1 MLQQS
6 LMNYLRSHN
15 MTNLKE
21 KHDRLDKA
29 TTELQTQLELFPD
42 DTGIQRNLKELK
54 IRKLQVKDELEK

>member
-1 MLQQS
+1 
-6 LMNYLRSHN
+6 

-42 DTGIQRNLKELK
+42 DTEIQRNLKELK

>member
-1 MLQQS
+1 
-6 LMNYLRSHN
+6 

-42 DTGIQRNLKELK
+42 DTRIQRNLKELK